1 MFILFGFRRR
11 SARLGAVFAM
21 CQFCHT
27 PAAQQVVRTR
37 RYFTLFFVPVIPL
50 GSSYATTCTMCGR
63 SSRITAEAAQQLVAT
78 AQQQGVGQ
86 PGPGPVPLS
95 GSFVPGAPAAPAPID
110 AAVVEPDPP
119 APPA

>member
-27 PAAQQVVRTR
+27 PAAQQVIRTR

-50 GSSYATTCTMCGR
+50 GSSYHTTCTMCGR
-63 SSRITAEAAQQLVAT
+63 SGRVTAEAAQHLVTT
-78 AQQQGVGQ
+78 AQRQGVGQ
-86 PGPGPVPLS
+86 PGPVPLS
-95 GSFVPGAPAAPAPID
+95 ESLVPGAPAAPAPVID
-110 AAVVEPDPP
+110 ASVVEPNPP
-119 APPA
+119 DQPG